1 MGIVFLVPKSNE
13 KELAMK
19 RFVSTMIF
27 MSFLG
32 VFFVGN
38 VFSVSPEELSAQAV
52 KKAEEGAPITPDQ
65 VIARVEKAAKLVKAE
80 GKNSIDKF
88 KGNSEFIG
96 NGTYI
101 WIHDLSGKMIVHPL
115 KETLDGRQ
123 ILGMKD
129 PNGKPLFSDMNDL
142 CIKSGAGWV
151 AYIWPKPGSD
161 APVQKISYVKLV
173 KADRDYVVGCGIY
186 CDKATADKLLATNP
200 K

>member
-1 MGIVFLVPKSNE
+1 
-13 KELAMK
+13 MK
-19 RFVSTMIF
+19 RFIGIMVSI
-27 MSFLG
+27 SLLG
-32 VFFVGN
+32 LFVVGN
-38 VFSVSPEELSAQAV
+38 AFAVSPEELTAQAA
-52 KKAEEGAPITPDQ
+52 KKAEVGDPITPDQ
-65 VIARVEKAAKLVKAE
+65 IIARVEKAAKLMMAE
-80 GKNSIDKF
+80 GKAPVEKF

-115 KETLDGRQ
+115 KDTLDGRQ

-129 PNGKPLFSDMNDL
+129 PNGKPLFSEMNDL
-142 CIKSGAGWV
+142 CKKSGAGWV
-151 AYIWPKPGSD
+151 AYMWPKPGSD
-161 APVQKISYVKLV
+161 TPVQKISYVKLV